1 MGIKKQ
7 HSFTKIIII
16 SLALVLL
23 NLTKTVVV
31 FGEPV
36 NVDSSGFVVLTDIV
50 PEIEV
55 ELRYYTNYNFIG
67 DRIRGYEEPVALV
80 TKETAYALKK
90 VNSELAPLGYT
101 LKVYDAYR
109 PQKAVDHFVEWARDL
124 NDVRMKNYFY
134 PEEKK

>member
-67 DRIRGYEEPVALV
+67 ERIRGYEEPVALV

-101 LKVYDAYR
+101 LKVY
-109 PQKAVDHFVEWARDL
+109 
-124 NDVRMKNYFY
+124 
-134 PEEKK
+134 EKIF

>member
-90 VNSELAPLGYT
+90 VN
-101 LKVYDAYR
+101 
-109 PQKAVDHFVEWARDL
+109 
-124 NDVRMKNYFY
+124 
-134 PEEKK
+134 